1 MRYVKLTKEQSKKIS
16 ITKKGLTSGK
26 RDKKTGLRPSIVF
39 CSSLDFSIEF
49 GSDAKRE
56 FITI

>member
-1 MRYVKLTKEQSKKIS
+1 MRYVKLTKEQANKISSKK
-16 ITKKGLTSGK
+16 KGVTSGK
-26 RDKKTGLRPSIVF
+26 RDKVTGLKPSIKF

-49 GSDAKRE
+49 GSDAERE